1 VKVRV
6 FPEFALEPALYQ
18 HAQQTDHYNQYKG
31 TSHCFFFFS
40 VTFTKISK
48 SVQIFSMSDSP
59 SKLLLIYTGGTI
71 GMIKDY
77 ETNAL
82 KAFDFENI
90 KERIPELQLV
100 DCQLDTVSFEKP
112 IDSSDMTPDLWRR
125 IAEIIES
132 RYADHDGFVVL
143 TGTDTMSYTASALS
157 FMLEYLRKPVIF
169 TGSQLPIGDLRTD
182 AKENLITAI
191 QVASAQEKGVPKV
204 QEVALYFE
212 YKLYRANRT
221 TKVSSEQFEAFESP
235 NFPNLAESGVHL
247 TFNDPILRRLKPDEK
262 GKELVVRKEMS
273 SDVVIL
279 KLFPGITETTV
290 RHVLSIPGLKGVVLE
305 TFGAGNAPTENWFLD
320 CLSEAIQAGIQIVN
334 VTQCVSG
341 SVLQGLYAASS
352 GMKRIGVLSGRDIT
366 TESALAKL
374 RYLLT
379 FDFSREEFKTHFER
393 PLRGELSEF

>member
-1 VKVRV
+1 M
-6 FPEFALEPALYQ
+6 A
-18 HAQQTDHYNQYKG
+18 AQ
-31 TSHCFFFFS
+31 S
-40 VTFTKISK
+40 
-48 SVQIFSMSDSP
+48 

-71 GMIKDY
+71 GMVKDY
-77 ETNAL
+77 VTNAL

-100 DCQLDTVSFEKP
+100 DCQLETISFERP

-125 IAEIIES
+125 IAEIIETH
-132 RYADHDGFVVL
+132 YGEFDGFVVL

-191 QVASAQEKGVPKV
+191 QVASARENGGPKI

-247 TFNDPILRRLKPDEK
+247 TFNDAILRRLRPDES
-262 GKELVVRKEMS
+262 GMELTVRKEMS

-279 KLFPGITETTV
+279 KLFLGITETTV
-290 RHVLSIPGLKGVVLE
+290 RHMLSTPGLKGVVLE
-305 TFGAGNAPTENWFLD
+305 TFGAGNAPTEKWFME
-320 CLSEAIQAGIQIVN
+320 CLREAIDRGIQIIN
-334 VTQCVSG
+334 VTQCISG

-352 GMKRIGVLSGRDIT
+352 QMKEIGVISGRDIT

-379 FDFSREEFKTHFER
+379 FGFSREEFKTHFER